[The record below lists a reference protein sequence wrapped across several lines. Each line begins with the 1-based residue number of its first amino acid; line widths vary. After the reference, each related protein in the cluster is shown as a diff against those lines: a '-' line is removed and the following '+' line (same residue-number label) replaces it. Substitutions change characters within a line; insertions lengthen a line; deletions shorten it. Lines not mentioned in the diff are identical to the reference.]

1 MNTQV
6 VRALASAG
14 LCINLA
20 GCGISALSTRASN
33 PVIDHIVTEGGYL
46 TGKPLYGVISTT
58 AGRRSTFIKY
68 NVNGGSDVCSE
79 APPDAIDA
87 YSNALSTAVQGK
99 AASGPSAEASFANSF
114 GVSSGLGLYR
124 SQGLQYLRDQSFS
137 LCLMLING
145 HIDTQQWIDL
155 HEDAVNRT
163 ETLIR
168 LEMPAIE
175 AAASRPPL
183 IVTAP
188 NVSIAGANV
197 SASPSPNEESKQG
210 TQQGTVTPKQGT
222 KNGPPSG
229 GSGST
234 P

>member
-33 PVIDHIVTEGGYL
+33 PVIDHVATEGGYFF
-46 TGKPLYGVISTT
+46 GKPLYGVLSTT

-68 NVNGGSDVCSE
+68 NGDGGTDICSE
-79 APPDAIDA
+79 SPPDAIDA
-87 YSNALSTAVQGK
+87 YSNALSAGAEGK
-99 AASGPSAEASFANSF
+99 AASGPSAEASFSNSF
-114 GVSSGLGLYR
+114 GVNSGLGLYR

-145 HIDTQQWIDL
+145 HINTQTWIAL
-155 HEDAVNRT
+155 HAEAVKRT
-163 ETLIR
+163 ETLVK
-168 LEMPAIE
+168 LEMPAII
-175 AAASRPPL
+175 AAAKRPPL

-188 NVSIAGANV
+188 NVNVTGANV
-197 SASPSPNEESKQG
+197 SASPSPNEEPKQG
-210 TQQGTVTPKQGT
+210 TQQGTVPPKQGA
-222 KNGPPSG
+222 K
-229 GSGST
+229 
-234 P
+234 